1 MTYYNAYKHEGEQC
15 YHHYMNFG
23 SATTNTFGGVTI
35 TKQNGK
41 ENFKR
46 NVAGLLAFTQDV

>member
-1 MTYYNAYKHEGEQC
+1 
-15 YHHYMNFG
+15 MNFG